1 MYYMAKWFTNEDEA
15 KKFQKENGGV
25 LYKNVPRS
33 RTKRDHLVTAAMM
46 GFDPVE
52 FPYSVNWNAPKGK
65 FEI

>member
-1 MYYMAKWFTNEDEA
+1 MYMAKWFTNEEDA
-15 KKFQKENGGV
+15 KKFQKEHGGT

-46 GFDPVE
+46 GFDPVK
-52 FPYSVNWNAPKGK
+52 FPYSVNWTMPKGE